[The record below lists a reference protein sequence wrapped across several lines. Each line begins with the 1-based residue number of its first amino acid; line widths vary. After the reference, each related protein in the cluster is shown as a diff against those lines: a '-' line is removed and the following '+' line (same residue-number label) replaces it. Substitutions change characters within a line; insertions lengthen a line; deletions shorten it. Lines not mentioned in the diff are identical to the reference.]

1 MAYRDFADSEK
12 TPIRDQLRL
21 YLEQSSRIRT
31 QEQIISQAQSEIK
44 KFEENQA
51 IILNALGELLF
62 DKKGGQCN
70 FTVGEV
76 VYTVTATEE
85 KSEEVSPVFQKPQ
98 TFDIA
103 AKRSVKL

>member
-1 MAYRDFADSEK
+1 MAQRDFADSEK

-51 IILNALGELLF
+51 IILNALGQLLF

-85 KSEEVSPVFQKPQ
+85 KSDNDGDDIQFEQ
-98 TFDIA
+98 TFDIT